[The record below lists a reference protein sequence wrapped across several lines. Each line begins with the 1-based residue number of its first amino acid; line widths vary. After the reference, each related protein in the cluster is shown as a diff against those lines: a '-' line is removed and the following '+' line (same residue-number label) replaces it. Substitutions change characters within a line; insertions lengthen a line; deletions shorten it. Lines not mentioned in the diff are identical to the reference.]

1 MTAGKKG
8 GRQEAPYNFEPPFER
23 GVVYLACTDPRF
35 MAHVAHE
42 LRPELL
48 SQPACKLALEAAQ
61 AIFRETGQSPTSWV
75 PVVQEVASKR
85 DDGKITTEQVKEVMG
100 FFDTFDGQP
109 LPRAEEY
116 ERGATKVVKARLRFA
131 IAQAGI
137 DEHGAEE
144 WSKVEELR
152 QREKSLGKKQAGIGI
167 IATPANVTAALK
179 RFREMPR
186 VPFGIT
192 ALDEVFGMGV
202 PRGTLTCFMAGPGG
216 AKSMTMSHI
225 TGQLSLKGQLVL
237 YATLE
242 LPPEQVAAR
251 VSANQSGFTIDEI
264 TSGANDEEFHMRMAT
279 LEHTPPVV
287 QYFDPHVTTC
297 AILRQW
303 VDETQQMRGR
313 PIDVLVV
320 DYADKLTATGK
331 PDEKGMY
338 HEMRIVY
345 EQLRAICLELKIMGV
360 TASQSKARD
369 EKKAKVIDIEHT
381 ADSVHKARIV
391 DQFVTLN
398 MDDNTREMTFFL
410 AKNRY
415 GEGRKKAGPVPTNF
429 ACGQVSPVERAVP
442 PSVITHVLPTQNT
455 PLVAP
460 WEDDQPKNEE
470 LPL

>member
-1 MTAGKKG
+1 
-8 GRQEAPYNFEPPFER
+8 
-23 GVVYLACTDPRF
+23 

-48 SQPACKLALEAAQ
+48 SQPECKLALEAAQ
-61 AIFRETGQSPTSWV
+61 TIFRETGQSTTSAT
-75 PVVQEVASKR
+75 PVLQEVASKR
-85 DDGKITTEQVKEVMG
+85 DEGKITQEQVKTVLDLFE
-100 FFDTFDGQP
+100 FYDDRP
-109 LPRAEEY
+109 LPKAEEY
-116 ERGATKVVKARLRFA
+116 ERGALKVVKARLRFA

-144 WSKVEELR
+144 WDKVEQLR
-152 QREKSLGKKQAGIGI
+152 SREQHLGKKQAGIGI
-167 IATPANVTAALK
+167 VATPANVIAALK
-179 RFREMPR
+179 RFRELPR
-186 VPFGIT
+186 TPFGIE
-192 ALDEVFGMGV
+192 ALDSAFGQGV

-225 TGQLSLKGQLVL
+225 TGQLSLEDQFVL

-242 LPPEQVAAR
+242 LPSEQVSAR
-251 VSANQSGFTIDEI
+251 VAANQSGFTIDEL
-264 TSGANDEEFHMRMAT
+264 TSGASDDEFNLRMSMLA
-279 LEHTPPVV
+279 HVPPVI

-303 VDETQQMRGR
+303 VDAAQQARGR
-313 PIDVLVV
+313 PVDVLVV

-345 EQLRAICLELKIMGV
+345 EQLRAICDDLKIMGV
-360 TASQSKARD
+360 TASQSKSRD
-369 EKKAKVIDIEHT
+369 EKKSKVIDLEHT
-381 ADSVHKARIV
+381 ADSIHKARIV

-398 MDDNTREMTFFL
+398 MDDTTREMTFFL

-429 ACGQVSPVERAVP
+429 ACGQVSPVSRGVP
-442 PSVITHVLPTQNT
+442 PSLITHVLPTQNT
-455 PLVAP
+455 PIVSP
-460 WEDDQPKNEE
+460 WEDEDKYETGV